1 MALTISINPTTATT
15 ERRRNYPVA
24 WGSSPDQMRIK
35 RRVLCVYDGPNRL
48 YKDDTLLDRDFE
60 VRLKRGDGQGNG
72 NGQAYVTDLDVDTL
86 NRADEAY
93 LHFSP
98 TSVVPAGVVPAGAVV
113 TEAGELVAS
122 LPVM

>member
-1 MALTISINPTTATT
+1 
-15 ERRRNYPVA
+15 
-24 WGSSPDQMRIK
+24 MRIK

-98 TSVVPAGVVPAGAVV
+98 TSVVNAGVGPAGVVQSGVVPAGAVV